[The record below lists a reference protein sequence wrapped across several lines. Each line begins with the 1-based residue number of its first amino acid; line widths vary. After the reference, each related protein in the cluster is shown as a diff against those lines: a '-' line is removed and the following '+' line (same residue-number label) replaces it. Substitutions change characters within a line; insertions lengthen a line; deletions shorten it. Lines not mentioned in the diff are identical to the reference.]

1 VQDNTWSLR
10 TFEAKEYPG
19 LSPLILGHLESL
31 DSCNSD
37 ISTDENYAKWESN
50 IKPTLCEVIVE
61 EYEELGLPIPFG
73 LKKLQEKG
81 ARTITTGH
89 QLQIAGGPAFL
100 HYKTIT
106 TIRRAREAD
115 VVPVFWLA
123 SEDHDFKEVSWV
135 NGEEEKYVWSS
146 PYEKERLPVGRL
158 SLEGVRE
165 VLEAWMKDV
174 KGEEMM
180 SALSISI
187 ENNESYAQLFRR
199 WMYLWYGDTD
209 LIVLDADNPKLKAI
223 ATSLFAEEFSE
234 SGGVYK
240 AVLKRSEEL
249 VDSGYNAAAHVREVN
264 LFYMPR
270 GEGRIGIVKEADG
283 KFKAGERVL
292 NEGGEDWKV
301 WCGRNAEN
309 LSPGVLL
316 RPLYQEL
323 LLPNVKVVLGPGEL
337 SYWKQLSIVFSEKGL
352 KMPTLHLRDH
362 VLVMDSNLK
371 SVANEVGWSLENG
384 WWNEDEWVNSWV
396 DSNLPSPPN
405 DFDKISS
412 TLDDLKAQMISSASS
427 IDPTLKSAALASAAG
442 MEKVW
447 FGLRKKIRK
456 AIKRLNQDEIN
467 KISKAASRIS
477 SNRVP
482 QDRYANFH
490 VLSKPLGGFK
500 VLRDI
505 LINAKTPQIKQGVS
519 VMHIVEENS

>member
-1 VQDNTWSLR
+1 MQDNTWSLR
-10 TFEAKEYPG
+10 TFEAREYPG
-19 LSPLILGHLESL
+19 LSPLVLGHLDNL
-31 DSCNSD
+31 DSSK
-37 ISTDENYAKWESN
+37 SEMKTDNNYAKWESN
-50 IKPTLCEVIVE
+50 IKPTLCEVIIE
-61 EYEELGLPIPFG
+61 EYQELGLPIPFG
-73 LKKLQEKG
+73 LKKLQAEG
-81 ARTITTGH
+81 SRTITTGH

-106 TIRRAREAD
+106 TIRQARENGA
-115 VVPVFWLA
+115 VPVFWLA

-135 NGEEEKYVWSS
+135 NGEAEKFVWSS
-146 PYEKERLPVGRL
+146 PLDKDRLPVGRL

-199 WMYLWYGDTD
+199 WMHLWYGDTD
-209 LIVLDADNPKLKAI
+209 LIVLDADNPKLKVI
-223 ATSLFAEEFSE
+223 ATSLFAEEFTE
-234 SGGVYK
+234 SGVSK

-249 VDSGYNAAAHVREVN
+249 VDSGYNAAAHVRDVN

-270 GEGRIGIVKEADG
+270 GEGRIGIVKEVG
-283 KFKAGERVL
+283 GEFKAGERVL
-292 NEGGEDWKV
+292 NEGGEDWEV
-301 WCGRNAEN
+301 WCERNAEN

-323 LLPNVKVVLGPGEL
+323 LLPNLKVVLGPGEL
-337 SYWKQLSIVFSEKGL
+337 SYWKQLSIAFSEKGL

-362 VLVMDSNLK
+362 VLVMDSHLQ
-371 SVANEVGWSLENG
+371 SVANEVGWSLKSG

-405 DFDKISS
+405 DFDKIST
-412 TLDDLKAQMISSASS
+412 TLEELKYQMTSSASS
-427 IDPTLKSAALASAAG
+427 IDPTLKSAALASSAG

-447 FGLRKKIRK
+447 SGLRKKIRK

-467 KISKAASRIS
+467 KISKAASRVS

-490 VLSKPLGGFK
+490 VLSKSLGGFK
-500 VLRDI
+500 VLRN
-505 LINAKTPQIKQGVS
+505 LLLNSKTSQIKQGVS